1 MPDAFSD
8 HIEPTLVDII
18 LPLEQSED
26 TEAQKAAVAAKLNTK
41 ISQIVELRLRK
52 HSIDA
57 RQRTI
62 KVQLRFEVG
71 VGESL
76 APEPELHPK
85 YPTASSDAKNV
96 IIVGCGP
103 AGLFAALRCLE
114 LGLKPIILERGKDA
128 SARRFDLGPILKEG
142 RVIED
147 SNYCFGEGGA
157 GTFSDGKLYTRA
169 TKRGPVRTI
178 YETLVAHGAPERI
191 LIDAHPHIGSN
202 LLPKVVMA
210 MRESIRSAG
219 GEVYFGTKVES
230 FIIHERKMAGV
241 RTTDGREFLSG
252 QVILATGHS
261 ARDIYEQLHAQKV
274 ELEQTP
280 FAVGVRIEHPQAQ
293 IDSLQYHTSQGQER
307 PALLP
312 AASYRLATKIDNR
325 GVHSFCMCPG
335 GFIVPAATEND
346 EVVVNGMS
354 LARRDSPFANSG
366 MVVTVEP
373 EDTAPFVSEHGVLA
387 GIAFQKSLERAAKQH
402 GGGGQVA
409 PGQRVTDFLAGKD
422 STDLPKTSYFPGI
435 IPSRIDQILP
445 EWITSRLR
453 RGLDIFGKQMRG
465 YITEECN
472 LIGFETRTSSPV
484 RIPRDERTLQHS
496 EISGLYPCGEGA
508 GFAGGIVSA
517 ALDGMRCAEA
527 AAESRGYTS
536 QDRRTP
542 EPTTTPSSQVKP
554 QLSP

>member
-1 MPDAFSD
+1 MPDASSD
-8 HIEPTLVDII
+8 RTEPTLVDII

-26 TEAQKAAVAAKLNTK
+26 IEAQKAAVAAKLNTK

-274 ELEQTP
+274 KLEQTP

-536 QDRRTP
+536 QDRRAP